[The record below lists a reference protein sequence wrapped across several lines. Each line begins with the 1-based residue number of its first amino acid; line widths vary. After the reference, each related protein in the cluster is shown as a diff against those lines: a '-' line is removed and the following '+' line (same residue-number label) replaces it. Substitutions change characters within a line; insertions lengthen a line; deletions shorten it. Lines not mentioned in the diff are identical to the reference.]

1 MVRSWLDD
9 KSALSRYEFGKYTQE
24 KDVQAEICYSSRVD
38 TGYNIMVYHLATWCL
53 PALIPLA
60 SLASDNSSSS
70 SPLLPLTASSYSR
83 DIESCAVCLHKFHL
97 RRPPSL
103 AVFETDAR
111 NQCYDSRIEDEA

>member
-60 SLASDNSSSS
+60 SLASDNFIFII
-70 SPLLPLTASSYSR
+70 PFAASDS
-83 DIESCAVCLHKFHL
+83 IFV
-97 RRPPSL
+97 L
-103 AVFETDAR
+103 A
-111 NQCYDSRIEDEA
+111 